1 MFDHLKTFVV
11 RFLFFSNV
19 SIVCLSILSWKRSRQ
34 FRKKR
39 LVVREKAGLES
50 KGIFTY
56 NYVNTAEQQQSENQ
70 ESKALKDHSIPV
82 ICRLKMLS
90 QSSDS

>member
-1 MFDHLKTFVV
+1 MFDNLKAFVV

-19 SIVCLSILSWKRSRQ
+19 SFVCLSILSCKRSRQ

-50 KGIFTY
+50 KGTFTY
-56 NYVNTAEQQQSENQ
+56 NYVNTAEPQQSKTK
-70 ESKALKDHSIPV
+70 SPGHLKTTV
-82 ICRLKMLS
+82 YL
-90 QSSDS
+90 

>member
-1 MFDHLKTFVV
+1 MFDNLKTFVV

-19 SIVCLSILSWKRSRQ
+19 SIVCLSILSCKRFRQ

-39 LVVREKAGLES
+39 LVREKAELES
-50 KGIFTY
+50 KGTFTY
-56 NYVNTAEQQQSENQ
+56 NYVNTAEQQQSENL
-70 ESKALKDHSIPV
+70 ESKTLKDHSIPV
-82 ICRLKMLS
+82 ICCLKMLS